1 MKTSESISEIAT
13 ALSKAQSKLENA
25 VYNKTNPHFKSKYA
39 DLASVRDA
47 IIPIMSSHDISI
59 IQTTKRDDSG
69 VVLVTTMLHKSG
81 EYISSEY
88 PVLCANQTPQ
98 AMGSA
103 LTYAR
108 RYSLAA
114 IAGIAAEDDDDGNIA
129 QQQTKP
135 QLQQKQEPEQLP
147 KIIFLN
153 ENNITSEYN
162 TVGEWLNTYKSLLLI
177 FVESQNFENFNKIKN
192 NNNAKYESFKKYR
205 DKNPQIFDEIDNI
218 LESN

>member
-59 IQTTKRDDSG
+59 IQTTKRDDSC

-81 EYISSEY
+81 EFISSEY

-114 IAGIAAEDDDDGNIA
+114 IAGIAAEDDDDGNVA
-129 QQQTKP
+129 QQQQPKP
-135 QLQQKQEPEQLP
+135 QQKQDQEQIP
-147 KIIFLN
+147 KIVFLN

-162 TVGEWLNTYKSLLLI
+162 SVGEWLNTYKSLLSI
-177 FVESQNFENFNKIKN
+177 FVESANFENFNKIKN
-192 NNNAKYESFKKYR
+192 NNNARYESFKKYK
-205 DKNPQIFDEIDNI
+205 DKNPKIFDEIDNI